1 MELETLYLVIK
12 IILSVFVFLFG
23 LCIGSFLN
31 VLIYRMP
38 LGLDFVHRDAHS
50 MCTTC
55 KHELKWYDLVPLF
68 SFLFL
73 GGKCRYC
80 KAKISY
86 IYPFVEALNAFL
98 YLFAYGY
105 ACNFTPSLAMLA
117 YALIIP
123 ALIVIVFIDFK
134 HQIIPDSMWI
144 TVLLGGIV
152 LYIDE
157 IIKNGFNISALIS
170 RIVGFFLVSVILLL
184 IGYLTGGMGGG
195 DVKLM
200 AAAGFLLGWK
210 NVLLA
215 LILGGVVGV
224 IFLGITKTLKKG
236 DMKKEVPF
244 GPHLAV
250 GIFVAMFFGNNM
262 LNWYMSFFA

>member
-1 MELETLYLVIK
+1 
-12 IILSVFVFLFG
+12 
-23 LCIGSFLN
+23 
-31 VLIYRMP
+31 
-38 LGLDFVHRDAHS
+38 
-50 MCTTC
+50 
-55 KHELKWYDLVPLF
+55 
-68 SFLFL
+68 
-73 GGKCRYC
+73 
-80 KAKISY
+80 
-86 IYPFVEALNAFL
+86 
-98 YLFAYGY
+98 
-105 ACNFTPSLAMLA
+105 
-117 YALIIP
+117 
-123 ALIVIVFIDFK
+123 
-134 HQIIPDSMWI
+134 
-144 TVLLGGIV
+144 
-152 LYIDE
+152 
-157 IIKNGFNISALIS
+157 
-170 RIVGFFLVSVILLL
+170 